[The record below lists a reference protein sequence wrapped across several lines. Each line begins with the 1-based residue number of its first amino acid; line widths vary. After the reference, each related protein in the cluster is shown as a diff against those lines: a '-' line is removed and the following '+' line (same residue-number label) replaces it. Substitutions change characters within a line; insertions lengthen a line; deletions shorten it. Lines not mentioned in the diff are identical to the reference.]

1 MQNLTQMTTC
11 ENIQY
16 VQNLRQMT
24 EIFGLIELNM
34 SEKIETV
41 FIVEQVKANMKEIR
55 N

>member
-1 MQNLTQMTTC
+1 MQNLTQMTTY

-16 VQNLRQMT
+16 VHNLKQVI

-41 FIVEQVKANMKEIR
+41 FIVEQVKASMKET
-55 N
+55 